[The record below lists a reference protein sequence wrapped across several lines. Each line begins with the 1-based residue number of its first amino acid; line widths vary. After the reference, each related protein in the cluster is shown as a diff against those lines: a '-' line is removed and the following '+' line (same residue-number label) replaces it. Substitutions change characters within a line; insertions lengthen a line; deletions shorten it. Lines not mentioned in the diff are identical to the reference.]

1 MIEQRINSLTERIQ
15 REELD
20 GLLISSLPN
29 IFYLS
34 GFTGS
39 TAALLLTPQK
49 RLFFA
54 DFRYHG
60 RVRSQ
65 TSGAWEIVDSSTTPL
80 RKLLPQ
86 TASQHGLQRVGVEAE
101 HLSLGLYLDMQAEGP
116 GIELVPTRGWVED
129 LRRVKDADE
138 LARLQA
144 AETLGE
150 LIYSEL
156 LPLLGTDTT
165 EADIAAEIE
174 YRARLYGA
182 SACSFSPII
191 ASGANSSMPH
201 AGYSGQ
207 KLVPGLPL
215 TIDLGVV
222 LDGYCSDMTRTV
234 FFKDCPQ
241 KWEQIYGLV
250 DLAQRTAFERLRP
263 GLLGRDGDTFARE
276 VIESAGYGQ
285 YFGHGL
291 GHGVGIQIHESPRL
305 SQAETRT
312 LEPGNVTSLEPG
324 IYLPGEGGVR
334 IENLIWFTED
344 GVRSFNQLGTELTV
358 VG

>member
-1 MIEQRINSLTERIQ
+1 MRETRILGLIERLQ
-15 REELD
+15 REGLD
-20 GLLISSLPN
+20 ALLISSLPN

-39 TAALLLTPQK
+39 SAALLLTPHQ
-49 RLFFA
+49 RLFVT

-65 TSGAWEIVDSSTTPL
+65 TSGGWEIEDNSNSPL
-80 RKLLPQ
+80 RELLPQ
-86 TASQHGLQRVGVEAE
+86 LAARHQLGRIGLEAE
-101 HLSLGLYLDMQAEGP
+101 HMNLALYLELQKAGGP
-116 GIELVPTRGWVED
+116 EYVPTRGWVED
-129 LRRVKDADE
+129 LRRVKDAGE
-138 LARLQA
+138 IETLQA
-144 AETLGE
+144 AESLGE
-150 LIYSEL
+150 RIFSEL
-156 LPLLGTDTT
+156 LPLLGPDTT

-174 YRARLYGA
+174 YRARRHGA

-191 ASGANSSMPH
+191 ASGVHSSMPH
-201 AGYSGQ
+201 AGYSGE
-207 KLVPGLPL
+207 KLVPGTPL

-241 KWEQIYGLV
+241 KWEQIYNLV

-263 GLLGRDGDTFARE
+263 GVTGREGDSYARE
-276 VIESAGYGQ
+276 VIEAGGYGEH
-285 YFGHGL
+285 FGHGL

-305 SQAETRT
+305 SQAEKRI

-324 IYLPGEGGVR
+324 IYIPGEGGVR
-334 IENLIWFTED
+334 IENLIWFTDD

>member
-1 MIEQRINSLTERIQ
+1 MTGQRIAA
-15 REELD
+15 
-20 GLLISSLPN
+20 LLSRLECEGVDALLVSSLPN

-39 TAALLLTPQK
+39 TAALLLTQQQG
-49 RLFFA
+49 FFLT

-65 TSGAWEIVDSSTTPL
+65 TSGNWEIADTSNSPL
-80 RKLLPQ
+80 RELLPQ
-86 TASQHGLQRVGVEAE
+86 LAAQHGLRRIALEAE
-101 HLSLGLYLDMQAEGP
+101 QINLATYLDLQAAGGP
-116 GIELVPTRGWVED
+116 EYVPTRGWVED
-129 LRRVKDADE
+129 LRRVKDAGE
-138 LARLQA
+138 IAKLQA
-144 AETLGE
+144 AESLGE
-150 LIYSEL
+150 RIYSEL
-156 LPLLGTDTT
+156 LPLLGPDTT

-191 ASGANSSMPH
+191 ASGVHSSMPH
-201 AGYSGQ
+201 AGYSSD
-207 KLVPGLPL
+207 KLVPGTPL

-241 KWEQIYGLV
+241 RWEQIYNLV

-263 GLLGRDGDTFARE
+263 GVTGREADAYARE
-276 VIESAGYGQ
+276 VIDDAGFGE

-305 SQAETRT
+305 SKAEQRV

-324 IYLPGEGGVR
+324 IYIPGEGGVR
-334 IENLIWFTED
+334 IENLIWFTDD